1 MNAVQRFM
9 VLVQGPRDARDQVPA
24 CSFPLQPVVFVGR
37 RVSSFVAGGPAL
49 APARGV

>member
-24 CSFPLQPVVFVGR
+24 CSFPCNL
-37 RVSSFVAGGPAL
+37 
-49 APARGV
+49 